1 MRDSVPFPRSCHI
14 CYVLLYL
21 VTKVYFDT
29 ELVTHGNMVEMEDT
43 TDQPKLKKGPSSV
56 DKSGIMEPENQEKV
70 NTPVSSAEDES
81 PGDPASHYISR
92 ESREGLEA
100 VDGIPKAQNLFQV
113 EGQTQS
119 KTVKA
124 DLLVYLPSGVSPS
137 KLDGLGETM
146 MNHGVSIT
154 YIS

>member
-1 MRDSVPFPRSCHI
+1 MYFCI
-14 CYVLLYL
+14 I
-21 VTKVYFDT
+21 TKVYFVT
-29 ELVTHGNMVEMEDT
+29 ELFKVGNMVEMEDT
-43 TDQPKLKKGPSSV
+43 TDQPQIKKGPLSV

-70 NTPVSSAEDES
+70 NTLVSSAEDEI
-81 PGDPASHYISR
+81 PRDPASYYISR

-100 VDGIPKAQNLFQV
+100 VDGIPKAQKLFQV